1 MILFYNTCFFT
12 NYISIRLIFLIMNF
26 SLNIEI
32 VIEISFLLFDILYI
46 IIFLLLNSKYF
57 LLEIYFDIVI
67 DYWFGK
73 NNKSLINFIL
83 IFM

>member
-1 MILFYNTCFFT
+1 MI
-12 NYISIRLIFLIMNF
+12 F